1 MDIEDPKVFI
11 KERGI
16 YEIKELKVVG
26 KHQCRHV
33 WVENTGH
40 QGLSHPLM
48 CKHCWKY
55 PEDLGGLFYAEY
67 EGMKAAKKG
76 NWPRVVFWAK
86 RWLKLRSDKKGG
98 KND

>member
-26 KHQCRHV
+26 KHR
-33 WVENTGH
+33 
-40 QGLSHPLM
+40 
-48 CKHCWKY
+48 
-55 PEDLGGLFYAEY
+55 GLFYAEY